1 MIHLESLKQTRI
13 VEKESFYGD
22 HQISQLSIAFYFGT
36 VRPGRT
42 RVLGIPGSNGF
53 APENRPGYRRATAG
67 GGGLGRLHCAQGVG
81 AGTDMVMAGLTGNYL
96 WASYRRPGRDRASH
110 YGSGVRA
117 GRNNQRRAAVCLG
130 SVRQIDAVLFPR
142 RGNCGGARDL
152 DRLATAP
159 LELDLIG
166 GQQPLAD

>member
-22 HQISQLSIAFYFGT
+22 HQISQLSTAFYFGT

-81 AGTDMVMAGLTGNYL
+81 AGTDMVMAGLTSVHL
-96 WASYRRPGRDRASH
+96 WLSYCWPGRNRASDH
-110 YGSGVRA
+110 
-117 GRNNQRRAAVCLG
+117 
-130 SVRQIDAVLFPR
+130 
-142 RGNCGGARDL
+142 GGG
-152 DRLATAP
+152 
-159 LELDLIG
+159 IH
-166 GQQPLAD
+166 